1 MLSLVALDMAGT
13 TIDEGGAVYAS
24 LKKTVEAVTPTAL
37 SEAQLRSAMGA
48 NKRDAIRAFLDEF
61 GMDSS
66 PEVVERM
73 YQDFRVELVSAYQAR
88 PPKALPGVEDALA
101 RLRANGIRVALT
113 TGFSRTI
120 AALILE
126 NIGWTVGTG
135 PEDTVDLVVTA
146 DDVAAGRPA
155 PDLVHHAME
164 VFGIEDPQQVLS
176 AGDTELDLLSGTNS
190 GARYV
195 VAVSTGAQSIE
206 LLQTFPHTD
215 VCDVRDL
222 PVLLGVQ

>member
-24 LKKTVEAVTPTAL
+24 LKKTVEAVTRTTL
-37 SEAQLRSAMGA
+37 SEEQLRSAMGA
-48 NKRDAIRAFLDEF
+48 NKRDAIRAFLEEF

-66 PEVVERM
+66 TETVEQM
-73 YQDFRVELVSAYQAR
+73 YQDFRVELVSAYAAH

-113 TGFSRTI
+113 TGFSRSI

-126 NIGWTVGTG
+126 NIDWTVGEG
-135 PEDTVDLVVTA
+135 PEHTVDLVVTA

-155 PDLVHHAME
+155 PDLVLHAMK

-176 AGDTELDLLSGTNS
+176 AGDTELDLVSGTNA
-190 GARYV
+190 GARFV
-195 VAVSTGAQSIE
+195 VAVSTGAQSVE

-215 VCDVRDL
+215 VCDVQDL
-222 PVLLGVQ
+222 PELLGV

>member
-24 LKKTVEAVTPTAL
+24 LKKTVEAVTRTTL
-37 SEAQLRSAMGA
+37 SEEQLRSAMGA

-66 PEVVERM
+66 TATVEQM
-73 YQDFRVELVSAYQAR
+73 YQDFRVELVSAYVAH

-113 TGFSRTI
+113 TGFSRSI
-120 AALILE
+120 AALILD
-126 NIGWTVGTG
+126 NIGWTVGEG
-135 PEDTVDLVVTA
+135 PEHTVDLVVTA

-155 PDLVHHAME
+155 PDLVLHAME

-176 AGDTELDLLSGTNS
+176 AGDTELDLVSGTNA
-190 GARYV
+190 GARFV
-195 VAVSTGAQSIE
+195 VAVSTGAQSVE

-215 VCDVRDL
+215 VCDVQDL
-222 PVLLGVQ
+222 PELLGV

>member
-24 LKKTVEAVTPTAL
+24 LKKTVEAVTRTTL
-37 SEAQLRSAMGA
+37 SEEQLRSAMGA

-66 PEVVERM
+66 TATVEQM
-73 YQDFRVELVSAYQAR
+73 YQDFRVELVSAYVAH

-113 TGFSRTI
+113 TGFSRSI
-120 AALILE
+120 AALILD
-126 NIGWTVGTG
+126 NIGWTVGEG
-135 PEDTVDLVVTA
+135 PEHTVDLVVTA

-155 PDLVHHAME
+155 PDLVLHAMK

-176 AGDTELDLLSGTNS
+176 AGDTELDLVSGTKA
-190 GARYV
+190 GARFV
-195 VAVSTGAQSIE
+195 VAVSTGAQSVE

-215 VCDVRDL
+215 VCDVQDL
-222 PVLLGVQ
+222 PELLGV